1 MIHPLPEPA
10 TSQLPAIVLLI
21 SLLAAPVCS
30 LIRNGDTAWK
40 LAFVAAWSSVGAS
53 LMLMAQ
59 VWGGKEIS
67 YLMGGWPPPWGIEVH
82 IDELSALVL
91 ILITLFGAL
100 VISVLRHSLRAAMRN
115 HRHSLYYSAF
125 LLCMASLIGITI
137 TGDAFNV
144 FVFLEI
150 SSLSTYALIARGRD
164 RRALT
169 ASFRYLIMGTIGATF
184 ILIAIGFMYMVTGTL
199 NMADLATLLPAHTDN
214 RVIQASFAFFTVG
227 IALKVAVFPL
237 HYWLPDSYTY
247 APKATTAF
255 LAATA
260 TKVSLYVMI
269 RFIFDVYG
277 IEFSFNQM
285 HIGTLLLPLS
295 LAGILIASLIA
306 IFQTDV
312 KRLLAWSSV
321 AQLSYMVLGIALLNV
336 DGLTATITHMFNH
349 AMIKAGLFLALAAMI
364 FRLNSSNIK
373 DLAGIGRTMPL
384 TFGAFVVLGAGLIGV
399 PLTAGFISKWY
410 LISAALNNDLIAVA
424 ATLIISSLMAI
435 VYIGKI
441 VDVAY
446 FKPAPAHHKDVKDVP
461 ASILIP
467 CWIFALLTIYFGI
480 DTRLT
485 AGVAGRVAESLLGV
499 GL

>member
-1 MIHPLPEPA
+1 MIE
-10 TSQLPAIVLLI
+10 QLPAIVLLLT
-21 SLLAAPVCS
+21 LLAAPVCS
-30 LIRNGDTAWK
+30 MIRNGDNAWK
-40 LAFVAAWSSVGAS
+40 LAVSAVWLSVIAS
-53 LMLMAQ
+53 LALLHQ
-59 VWGGKEIS
+59 VWGGVEIS
-67 YLMGGWPPPWGIEVH
+67 YHMGGWPPPWGIEVR

-91 ILITLFGAL
+91 VLITLFGAL
-100 VISVLRHSLRAAMRN
+100 VMSVLRESLRAVMRN
-115 HRHSLYYSAF
+115 QRHSLYYTTF

-169 ASFRYLIMGTIGATF
+169 AAFRYLIMGTIGATF
-184 ILIAIGFMYMVTGTL
+184 ILIAIGFMYVVTGTL
-199 NMADLATLLPAHTDN
+199 NMADLAARLPEHTNN
-214 RVIQASFAFFTVG
+214 RMIQASFAFFTIG

-237 HYWLPDSYTY
+237 HYWLPNSYTY

-269 RFIFDVYG
+269 RFFFDVYG
-277 IEFSFNQM
+277 IEFSFSQM
-285 HIGTLLLPLS
+285 QVGTLLLPLS
-295 LAGILIASLIA
+295 LAGILIASLTA
-306 IFQTDV
+306 VFQTDV

-336 DGLTATITHMFNH
+336 DGLTASIAHMFNH
-349 AMIKAGLFLALAAMI
+349 AMMKAGLFLVLAAMI
-364 FRLNSSNIK
+364 FRVESSQLK

-384 TFGAFVVLGAGLIGV
+384 TMGAFVILGAGLVGV

-410 LISAALNNDLIAVA
+410 LISAALDKGWVALAALLIV
-424 ATLIISSLMAI
+424 SSLMAV

-441 VDVAY
+441 IDVAY
-446 FKPAPAHHKDVKDVP
+446 FKPAPAKHAAVKDVP
-461 ASILIP
+461 VSILIP
-467 CWIFALLTIYFGI
+467 CWTFAILTIYFGI

-485 AGVAGRVAESLLGV
+485 AGVAGRVAQSLLGV
-499 GL
+499 GP

>member
-1 MIHPLPEPA
+1 MMAQSAE
-10 TSQLPAIVLLI
+10 QLPAIVLLLT
-21 SLLAAPVCS
+21 LLAAPVCS
-30 LIRNGDTAWK
+30 VIRNGDTAWR
-40 LAFVAAWSSVGAS
+40 LAVCAAWLSVAAAFA
-53 LMLMAQ
+53 LMHQ
-59 VWGGKEIS
+59 VWGGQEIS
-67 YLMGGWPPPWGIEVH
+67 YHMGGWPPPWGIEVR

-100 VISVLRHSLRAAMRN
+100 VMSVLRTSLHDAMRKQ
-115 HRHSLYYSAF
+115 RHSLYYTTF

-169 ASFRYLIMGTIGATF
+169 AAFRYLIMGTIGATF

-199 NMADLATLLPAHTDN
+199 NMADLAQRLPEHSDN
-214 RVIQASFAFFTVG
+214 RVVQASFAFFTVG
-227 IALKVAVFPL
+227 IALKVALFPL
-237 HYWLPDSYTY
+237 HYWLPNAYTY

-277 IEFSFNQM
+277 IEFSFSKMQLD
-285 HIGTLLLPLS
+285 TLLLPLS

-306 IFQTDV
+306 IFQSDI

-336 DGLTATITHMFNH
+336 NGLTATITHMFNH

-364 FRLNSSNIK
+364 YRLESSHIK
-373 DLAGIGRTMPL
+373 NLAGIGRTMPL
-384 TFGAFVVLGAGLIGV
+384 TTAAFVILGAGLVGV

-410 LISAALNNDLIAVA
+410 LISAALDNGSVVIAALLIA
-424 ATLIISSLMAI
+424 SSLMAV

-441 VDVAY
+441 IDVAY
-446 FKPAPAHHKDVKDVP
+446 FKPAPVQHQDIAEAP
-461 ASILIP
+461 NSILIP
-467 CWIFALLTIYFGI
+467 CWIFALLSIYFGI
-480 DTRLT
+480 ETNLT
-485 AGVAGRVAESLLGV
+485 AGVAGRVAEALLGA

>member
-1 MIHPLPEPA
+1 M
-10 TSQLPAIVLLI
+10 SGQLPAIVLLLT
-21 SLLAAPVCS
+21 LLAAPVCS
-30 LIRNGDTAWK
+30 MIRNGDNAWK
-40 LAFVAAWSSVGAS
+40 LATVAAWLSVFAS
-53 LMLMAQ
+53 LGLMHQ

-67 YLMGGWPPPWGIEVH
+67 YHMGGWPPPWGIEVRV
-82 IDELSALVL
+82 DELSALVL
-91 ILITLFGAL
+91 ILVTLFGAL
-100 VISVLRHSLRAAMRN
+100 VISVLRESLRAVMRN
-115 HRHSLYYSAF
+115 QRHSLYYTTF

-169 ASFRYLIMGTIGATF
+169 AAFRYLIMGTIGATF
-184 ILIAIGFMYMVTGTL
+184 ILIAIGFMYVVTGTL
-199 NMADLATLLPAHTDN
+199 NMADLAARLPEHTDN
-214 RVIQASFAFFTVG
+214 RMVQASFAFFTIG

-237 HYWLPDSYTY
+237 HYWLPNSYTY

-269 RFIFDVYG
+269 RFFFDVYG
-277 IEFSFNQM
+277 IEFSFSQM
-285 HIGTLLLPLS
+285 RVDALLLPLS
-295 LAGILIASLIA
+295 LAGILIASLTA
-306 IFQTDV
+306 MFQTDV

-336 DGLTATITHMFNH
+336 DGLTSSITHMFNH
-349 AMIKAGLFLALAAMI
+349 AMIKAGLFLTLAAMI
-364 FRLNSSNIK
+364 FRVESSHLN

-384 TFGAFVVLGAGLIGV
+384 TMGAFVVLGAGLVGV

-410 LISAALNNDLIAVA
+410 LVSAALDKGWIAIA
-424 ATLIISSLMAI
+424 ATLIVSSLMAV

-441 VDVAY
+441 IDVAY
-446 FKPAPAHHKDVKDVP
+446 FKPAPANHATIKDVP
-461 ASILIP
+461 VSILIP
-467 CWIFALLTIYFGI
+467 CWTFAILTIYFGI

-485 AGVAGRVAESLLGV
+485 AGVAGRVAQSLLGV
-499 GL
+499 GP

>member
-1 MIHPLPEPA
+1 MIY
-10 TSQLPAIVLLI
+10 QLPAIVLLLT
-21 SLLAAPVCS
+21 LLAAPICS
-30 LIRNGDTAWK
+30 MIRNGDIAWK
-40 LAFVAAWSSVGAS
+40 LAVIAAWLSVAASMA
-53 LMLMAQ
+53 LMHQ
-59 VWGGKEIS
+59 VWGGNEIS
-67 YLMGGWPPPWGIEVH
+67 YHMGGWPPPWGIEVR

-91 ILITLFGAL
+91 ILVTLFGSL
-100 VISVLRHSLRAAMRN
+100 VITVLRESLRTAMRS
-115 HRHSLYYSAF
+115 HRHSLYYTTF

-169 ASFRYLIMGTIGATF
+169 AAFRYLIMGTIGATF

-199 NMADLATLLPAHTDN
+199 NMADLAVRLPEHADN
-214 RVIQASFAFFTVG
+214 RVVQASFAFFIVG
-227 IALKVAVFPL
+227 IALKIAIFPL
-237 HYWLPDSYTY
+237 HYWLPNAYTY

-277 IEFSFNQM
+277 VEFSFKQM
-285 HIGTLLLPLS
+285 HIDALLLPLS
-295 LAGILIASLIA
+295 VAGIFIASLIA
-306 IFQTDV
+306 VFQSDV

-321 AQLSYMVLGIALLNV
+321 AQLGYMSLGIAMVNV
-336 DGLTATITHMFNH
+336 AGLTATVTHMFNH
-349 AMIKAGLFLALAAMI
+349 AMIKAGLFLCLAAMI
-364 FRLNSSNIK
+364 YRLNSSHIK
-373 DLAGIGRTMPL
+373 DLAGIGRSMPL
-384 TFGAFVVLGAGLIGV
+384 TTGAFAVLGAGLVGI
-399 PLTAGFISKWY
+399 PLTAGFVSKWY
-410 LISAALNNDLIAVA
+410 LINAALENGWVILAVM
-424 ATLIISSLMAI
+424 LIISSLMA
-435 VYIGKI
+435 VAYIGKI
-441 VDVAY
+441 IDVAY
-446 FKPAPAHHKDVKDVP
+446 FKPAPAQHKDVKEV
-461 ASILIP
+461 ATSILIP

-485 AGVAGRVAESLLGV
+485 AGVAGRVAETLLGV

>member
-1 MIHPLPEPA
+1 MINA
-10 TSQLPAIVLLI
+10 QLPAIVLLLT
-21 SLLAAPVCS
+21 LLSAPVCS
-30 LIRNGDTAWK
+30 MMQDGDKAWK
-40 LAFVAAWSSVGAS
+40 LAMFSVWLSVAASCA
-53 LMLMAQ
+53 LMFQ
-59 VWGGKEIS
+59 VWGGETIS
-67 YLMGGWPPPWGIEVH
+67 YHMGGWAPPWGIEVVV
-82 IDELSALVL
+82 DELSALVL

-100 VISVLRHSLRAAMRN
+100 IISALRESLRTVMRS
-115 HRHSLYYSAF
+115 HRHSLYYATF

-164 RRALT
+164 RRALI
-169 ASFRYLIMGTIGATF
+169 AAFRYLIMGTIGATF

-199 NMADLATLLPAHTDN
+199 NMADLAQRLPEHSDN
-214 RVIQASFAFFTVG
+214 KVIQASFAFFTVG

-237 HYWLPDSYTY
+237 HYWLPGAYTY

-277 IEFSFNQM
+277 VEFSFSQM
-285 HIGTLLLPLS
+285 KLDMLLIPMS
-295 LAGILIASLIA
+295 IAGIFVASLTA

-321 AQLSYMVLGIALLNV
+321 AQLSYMVLGVGFLNV
-336 DGLTATITHMFNH
+336 NGLTASIAHMFNH

-364 FRLNSSNIK
+364 YRVGSSQLR
-373 DLAGIGRTMPL
+373 DLSGIGRTMPL
-384 TFGAFVVLGAGLIGV
+384 TTAAFVIMGAGLVGV

-410 LISAALNNDLIAVA
+410 LITAALDHGWVWVA
-424 ATLIISSLMAI
+424 ALLIVSSLLALAY
-435 VYIGKI
+435 VAKI

-446 FKPAPAHHKDVKDVP
+446 FKPAPTEHKQVQDVP
-461 ASILIP
+461 TSILIP
-467 CWIFALLTIYFGI
+467 CWAFAILTIYFGI

-485 AGVAGRVAESLLGV
+485 AGLASRVAETLLRV
-499 GL
+499 AS

>member
-1 MIHPLPEPA
+1 MIA
-10 TSQLPAIVLLI
+10 QLPAIVLL
-21 SLLAAPVCS
+21 LTFLAAPICS
-30 LIRNGDTAWK
+30 MIRNGDTAWK
-40 LAFVAAWSSVGAS
+40 LAVSAAWLSVIAS
-53 LMLMAQ
+53 LALMHQ
-59 VWGGKEIS
+59 VWGGNEIS
-67 YLMGGWPPPWGIEVH
+67 YHMGGWPPPWGIEVR

-100 VISVLRHSLRAAMRN
+100 VMSVLRESLRAVMRN
-115 HRHSLYYSAF
+115 QRHSLYYTTF

-169 ASFRYLIMGTIGATF
+169 AAFRYLIMGTIGATF
-184 ILIAIGFMYMVTGTL
+184 ILIAIGFMYVVTGTL
-199 NMADLATLLPAHTDN
+199 NMADLAARLPEHTDN
-214 RVIQASFAFFTVG
+214 RMIQASFAFFTIG

-237 HYWLPDSYTY
+237 HYWLPNSYTY

-269 RFIFDVYG
+269 RFFFDVYG
-277 IEFSFNQM
+277 IEFSFSQM
-285 HIGTLLLPLS
+285 KVGTLLLPLS
-295 LAGILIASLIA
+295 VAGILIASLTA
-306 IFQTDV
+306 VFQTDV

-321 AQLSYMVLGIALLNV
+321 AQLSYMVLGVALLNV
-336 DGLTATITHMFNH
+336 DGLTASITHMFNH
-349 AMIKAGLFLALAAMI
+349 AMMKAGLFLVLAAMI
-364 FRLNSSNIK
+364 FRVGSSHIK
-373 DLAGIGRTMPL
+373 DLAGIGRTMPF
-384 TFGAFVVLGAGLIGV
+384 TMGAFVILGAGLVGV

-410 LISAALNNDLIAVA
+410 LISAALDKGSVA
-424 ATLIISSLMAI
+424 LATLLIVSSLMAV

-441 VDVAY
+441 IDVAY
-446 FKPAPAHHKDVKDVP
+446 FKPAPAKHAAVKDVP
-461 ASILIP
+461 VSILIP
-467 CWIFALLTIYFGI
+467 CWTFAILTIYFGI

-485 AGVAGRVAESLLGV
+485 AGVAGRVAQSLLGV
-499 GL
+499 GP